1 MSSYSANE
9 VKSGAFII
17 ASLTLL
23 LALTFVI
30 GNFVSANT
38 RTWQVEFG
46 YVGGLKQNAP
56 VYYAGREVGKVG
68 AIEVLYGKE
77 RPILVTVKLDEKID
91 LREDSEVNVD
101 TLGMMGEK
109 MVEITPGSASVST
122 LATSTIIK
130 GTDPIP
136 MYLLIQKMN
145 LLADRMDDLTTSLN
159 PILESMDGI
168 LDKSEED
175 IHKIIANIE
184 VTSANVRDMTRDL
197 KFRPWRLLRKG

>member
-1 MSSYSANE
+1 MPSYSANE

-30 GNFVSANT
+30 GNFLSGDI

-46 YVGGLKQNAP
+46 YVGGLEENSP

-68 AIEVLYGKE
+68 KIEVLYGKE
-77 RPILVTVKLDEKID
+77 RPILVTVKMDEKID

-109 MVEITPGSASVST
+109 MLEITPGSASAST

-145 LLADRMDDLTTSLN
+145 LLADRMDELTTSLN
-159 PILESMDGI
+159 PLLDTLDGL

-175 IHKIIANIE
+175 IYKIISNFE
-184 VTSANVRDMTRDL
+184 ETSANVRDMTHDL
-197 KFRPWRLLRKG
+197 KFRPWRLIRKG

>member
-1 MSSYSANE
+1 MPSYTANE

-17 ASLTLL
+17 ASLALF
-23 LALTFVI
+23 LALTFVV

-38 RTWQVEFG
+38 RTWQIEFG
-46 YVGGLKQNAP
+46 YVGGLNQNAP

-68 AIEVLYGKE
+68 KIEVLYGKE
-77 RPILVTVKLDEKID
+77 RPILVTIKIDEKID
-91 LREDSEVNVD
+91 LREDSEANVD
-101 TLGMMGEK
+101 TLGMMSEK

-159 PILESMDGI
+159 PILESVDGL
-168 LDKSEED
+168 LDKSEEY
-175 IHKIIANIE
+175 IYKIISNIE
-184 VTSANVRDMTRDL
+184 QTSANVRDMTHDL
-197 KFRPWRLLRKG
+197 KFRPWRLIRKG